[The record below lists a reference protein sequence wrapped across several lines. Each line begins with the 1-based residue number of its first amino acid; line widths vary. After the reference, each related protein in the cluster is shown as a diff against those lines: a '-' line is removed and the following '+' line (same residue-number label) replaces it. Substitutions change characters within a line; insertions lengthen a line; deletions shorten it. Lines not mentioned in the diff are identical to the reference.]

1 MRHRTSLTINIP
13 ITTLLTTDVISVDR
27 LADEVASHSA
37 GALVTFS
44 GNVRDHDH
52 GKSVKSLRYEIHPS
66 SSRILAEIVEAV
78 ASCHEVTGVAVAHRY
93 GEIPIGEAALVVAV
107 AAAHRGDAFATCSEL
122 VDEIKAKIP
131 IWKHQLFTDGT
142 DEWVN
147 CA

>member
-1 MRHRTSLTINIP
+1 MKMAAGFPVTA
-13 ITTLLTTDVISVDR
+13 LLTLDPISPST
-27 LADEVASHSA
+27 LADEVASQSA
-37 GALVTFS
+37 GAILTFC

-52 GKSVKSLRYEIHPS
+52 GKPVESLRYEIHPS
-66 SSRILAEIVEAV
+66 SSQILSETVKEV
-78 ASCHEVTGVAVAHRY
+78 ALRHNLTGVAVAHRY

-107 AAAHRGDAFATCSEL
+107 AAAHRGEAFAACSEL

-131 IWKHQLFTDGT
+131 IWKHQVFTDGT

>member
-1 MRHRTSLTINIP
+1 MKMTATEFP
-13 ITTLLTTDVISVDR
+13 VTTLLTLDPISPSI
-27 LADEVASHSA
+27 LSDEVASPSA
-37 GALVTFS
+37 GAIVTFC

-52 GKSVKSLRYEIHPS
+52 GKMVKSLQYEIHPS
-66 SSRILAEIVEAV
+66 SSQILSETVKEV
-78 ASCHEVTGVAVAHRY
+78 ALRHNLTGIAVAHRY

-107 AAAHRGDAFATCSEL
+107 AAAHRGEAFAACSEL

-131 IWKHQLFTDGT
+131 IWKHQVFTDGT

>member
-1 MRHRTSLTINIP
+1 MTSTDFP
-13 ITTLLTTDVISVDR
+13 ITTLLTLDSISASL
-27 LADEVASHSA
+27 LAAEVASHNS
-37 GALVTFS
+37 GAVVTFS

-66 SSRILAEIVEAV
+66 SSQILSETVEVV
-78 ASCHEVTGVAVAHRY
+78 ALRHNLTGVAVAHRY
-93 GEIPIGEAALVVAV
+93 GEIPIGDAALIVAV
-107 AAAHRGDAFATCSEL
+107 AAAHRGEAFSACVEL

-131 IWKHQLFTDGT
+131 IWKHQVFADGT